1 MNTMVMPESLRY
13 IVIEGVIGV
22 GKTTLA
28 RLLADRFDG
37 KLVLETVDENPFLPR
52 FYDDPERWSF
62 QTQLSYLAA
71 RFQQQK
77 ALAIRDL
84 FHQITISDYA
94 FDKDRIFA
102 HLNLHGD
109 ELQLY
114 ETLYNLMQTTIP
126 VPDLLVYLQSTPERL
141 MQNVKKRARSYETDM
156 DPSYIEALNES
167 YNYYFYRYETSP
179 LLIVDVTHIDF
190 VENESDLEELVGQI
204 VSIRGSGTHIHKL
217 IR

>member
-1 MNTMVMPESLRY
+1 MLEIPENLKY

-28 RLLADRFDG
+28 KILAERFNG
-37 KLVLETVDENPFLPR
+37 KLVLETVDDNPFLPH
-52 FYDDPERWSF
+52 FYSDPDRWAF

-77 ALAIRDL
+77 ALSTRDL
-84 FHQITISDYA
+84 FHQVIVSDYA

-102 HLNLHGD
+102 HLNLTGD

-114 ETLYNLMQTTIP
+114 ETLYTLMQTTIP

-141 MQNVKKRARSYETDM
+141 MQNIVKRARTYEVNMDSY
-156 DPSYIEALNES
+156 YIESLNDS
-167 YNYYFYRYETSP
+167 YNYYFYRYKTSP
-179 LLIVDVTHIDF
+179 LLIVDATHIDF
-190 VENESDLEELVGQI
+190 VENEKDLEELVGQI
-204 VSIRGSGTHIHKL
+204 VTIKGKGTQLYKPDG
-217 IR
+217 